1 MAHKEYIREVPGSD
15 TVVLCIHG
23 ILGTPDQFNPLIP
36 QIPEDWSVFNI
47 LLDGHGKKVQDF
59 SRSSMNKW
67 KGQVQQT
74 LTYLNVRYSKII
86 ILAHSMGTL
95 FAMQSAAKGNSKIKA
110 LFLIGTP
117 LVPFL
122 RPVCIG
128 NSLEIIWDCI
138 PADDRITLA
147 QKDAFSIHPDKRLW
161 LYLGWIPRYLELFRE
176 VTVTRKCISHIK
188 VPCRVFLSQ
197 RDELVSLRS
206 YKYLKGNPH
215 IKVSMLEGATHFYF
229 SEENNARMQRALA
242 FLCRKVKDMPFNK

>member
-1 MAHKEYIREVPGSD
+1 MAHKEYIREIPGSD

-23 ILGTPDQFNPLIP
+23 ILGTPDQFKPLLK
-36 QIPEDWSVFNI
+36 QIPKEWSVFNI

-59 SRSSMNKW
+59 SHSSMTKW
-67 KGQVQQT
+67 KGQVQRT
-74 LTYLNVRYSKII
+74 LTYLSVRYSKII

-95 FAMQSAAKGNSKIKA
+95 FALQAAAEKNTKIKA
-110 LFLIGTP
+110 LFLIDTP

-138 PADDRITLA
+138 PADHYITLA
-147 QKDAFSIHPDKRLW
+147 QKDAFSIRPDKRLW
-161 LYLGWIPRYLELFRE
+161 LYLGWIPRYIELFKE
-176 VTVTRKCISHIK
+176 VAVTRKCIPGVK

-206 YKYLKGNPH
+206 YKYLKGNSR

-229 SEENNARMQRALA
+229 SEENNARMQRCLA
-242 FLCRKVKDMPFNK
+242 AICRKIKALPSQK